1 MPTAITNDIKITVE
15 VFYKGTQSEVD
26 WVNMYAYRISI
37 ENRGDFT
44 AKLLRRHWYI
54 NDIGF
59 DKKEVEGE
67 GVVGEQ
73 PTLEPGQKH
82 VYISGVAVHST
93 FAVMYGTYLMERQID
108 GKLYEVKIPRF
119 HLIPGFILN

>member
-15 VFYKGTQSEVD
+15 VFYKGTQSEID

-37 ENRGDFT
+37 ENRGDYT

-59 DKKEVEGE
+59 DQKEVEGE

-73 PTLEPGQKH
+73 PILEPGQKH
-82 VYISGVAVHST
+82 VYISGVAVHSP

-119 HLIPGFILN
+119 QLLPPFILN

>member
-15 VFYKGTQSEVD
+15 VFYKGTQSEID

-37 ENRGDFT
+37 ENRGDYT

-59 DKKEVEGE
+59 DQKEVEGE
-67 GVVGEQ
+67 GVVGE
-73 PTLEPGQKH
+73 
-82 VYISGVAVHST
+82 GVGAFVGA
-93 FAVMYGTYLMERQID
+93 FVGAREG
-108 GKLYEVKIPRF
+108 GKVF
-119 HLIPGFILN
+119 V